1 MLGVIVGFRRSPR
14 SANVVCLSVC
24 LSDRLTMRSRVY
36 IGHSLASV
44 RWSAWGYNLI
54 NLEDPALTD
63 FINRIPSISTSHL
76 HIATATLSLSDQSN
90 LAQTITGNHW
100 HYFVSPQLH
109 NNDWDWETWGG
120 ILYSW
125 LDTDW
130 ILICEMRSSS
140 SSSSH
145 QPSPYKARPMLSCQG
160 LAAKPAHFLNQKVG
174 AGRLMKKKTIE
185 SN

>member
-1 MLGVIVGFRRSPR
+1 M
-14 SANVVCLSVC
+14 VCLSVC
-24 LSDRLTMRSRVY
+24 QTGWQNEKPSLHRTLACQCQMICMRIQSNQF
-36 IGHSLASV
+36 G
-44 RWSAWGYNLI
+44 G
-54 NLEDPALTD
+54 PGTD
-63 FINRIPSISTSHL
+63 WFHQQDPSISTSHL

-174 AGRLMKKKTIE
+174 AGRLMKKKTICGILTV
-185 SN
+185 SDYI